1 MASKANLDV
10 AEKLDITCRKG
21 DTFEL
26 SLNFKDSAGVAIPLV
41 TNSYPSVSRGRLA
54 PVLPLKFRG
63 SSNVSPFLQVISSF
77 SATSKFALLAIL

>member
-26 SLNFKDSAGVAIPLV
+26 SLNFKDSTGTAIPLV
-41 TNSYPSVSRGRLA
+41 TDGYE
-54 PVLPLKFRG
+54 F
-63 SSNVSPFLQVISSF
+63 
-77 SATSKFALLAIL
+77 